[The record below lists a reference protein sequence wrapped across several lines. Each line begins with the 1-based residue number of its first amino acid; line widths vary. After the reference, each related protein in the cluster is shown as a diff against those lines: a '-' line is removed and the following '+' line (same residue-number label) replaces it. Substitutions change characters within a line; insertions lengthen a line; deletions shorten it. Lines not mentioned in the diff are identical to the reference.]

1 MTATPATPDL
11 QSWVGRTQT
20 MSEAISAVPLKQM
33 AALMNNE
40 RRMREPMHAG
50 ALPAGWHWLYFNPL
64 EVQAKLGAD
73 GHPERGDF
81 LPPVALPRRMWAG
94 SRLHWSRDFEAG
106 MQVQKTSRILN
117 VTEKSG
123 RSGRMV
129 FVTVGHSYADAGG
142 LILEEEHAI
151 AYLFL
156 EGKHPHTLG

>member
-11 QSWVGRTQT
+11 QSWVGRTQA
-20 MSEAISAVPLKQM
+20 MSETISAVPLRQM

-40 RRMREPMHAG
+40 QRMREPMHAG
-50 ALPAGWHWLYFNPL
+50 PLPAGWHWLYFNPL

-94 SRLHWSRDFEAG
+94 SRLQWRRDFEAG
-106 MQVQKTSRILN
+106 MQVKKTSRILN

-129 FVTVGHSYADAGG
+129 FVTVQHRYTSDGHALLVEEQDIVYRDAASDT
-142 LILEEEHAI
+142 E
-151 AYLFL
+151 
-156 EGKHPHTLG
+156 T